1 MNIESQYINI
11 AMYKPL
17 AGSTYMKLPEY
28 ISNSKSGLI
37 NIKNDDD
44 MCFLWCHVRHLRPK
58 SRRATSITK
67 KDRDFELELDY
78 DGIEFPVKVS
88 DVGKIE
94 KKNRINI
101 SVLGY
106 NGKKTVLPNK
116 DIQG

>member
-1 MNIESQYINI
+1 MNIESHYINI

-17 AGSTYMKLPEY
+17 AGSTYMKLPED
-28 ISNSKSGLI
+28 ISNSKSALI

-44 MCFLWCHVRHLRPK
+44 MCFLWCHVRHLRSK

-67 KDRDFELELDY
+67 KYREFQLELDY
-78 DGIEFPVKVS
+78 NGIEFPVKVS

-106 NGKKTVLPNK
+106 KGKKTVLPNK

>member
-1 MNIESQYINI
+1 MNIESHYINI

-17 AGSTYMKLPEY
+17 AGSTYMKLPED
-28 ISNSKSGLI
+28 IRNSKSVLI

-78 DGIEFPVKVS
+78 YGIEFLVKVS
-88 DVGKIE
+88 DVVKIE
-94 KKNRINI
+94 KK
-101 SVLGY
+101 S
-106 NGKKTVLPNK
+106 KKTVLPNK
-116 DIQG
+116 EIQG